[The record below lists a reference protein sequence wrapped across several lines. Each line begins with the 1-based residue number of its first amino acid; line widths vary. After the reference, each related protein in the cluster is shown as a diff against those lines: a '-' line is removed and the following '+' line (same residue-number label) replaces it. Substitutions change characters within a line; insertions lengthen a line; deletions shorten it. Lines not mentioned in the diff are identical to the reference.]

1 MKHNANYIYGK
12 HAVMLAI
19 NNKANVIS
27 ELYIAKGIDLTKAQ
41 KSALEKYGV
50 ILRGLNPAALP
61 KEIAEESVHQGMVAV
76 VKPERLM
83 DTFEHY
89 MAETTPTADTC
100 VVLLGEVQ
108 DPQNVGA
115 IIRSAAA
122 FGASAV
128 MIPEHNQAPVNGTV
142 VKVSA
147 GMAFAIPLVKIGN
160 VNEAMRQ
167 LKEAGYWTYGMAG
180 ESKHSITTEQFDAPT
195 VFVVGNEGAGIR
207 TKTRDECDIM
217 LSIPMNPQCESL
229 NVATSASLAL
239 HQWAG
244 QHPRALK

>member
-19 NNKANVIS
+19 NNKANVIG

-41 KSALEKYGV
+41 KVALEKYGV

-76 VKPERLM
+76 IKPERLIN
-83 DTFEHY
+83 TFEHF
-89 MAETTPTADTC
+89 MENTKPTNDTC
-100 VVLLGEVQ
+100 VVMLGEVQ

-128 MIPEHNQAPVNGTV
+128 LLPEHNQAPVNGTV

-147 GMAFAIPLVKIGN
+147 GMAFAIPLVRVGN

-167 LKEAGYWTYGMAG
+167 LKAAGYWTYGMAG
-180 ESKHSITTEQFDAPT
+180 GSKHSITTEKFDAPT
-195 VFVVGNEGAGIR
+195 VLVVGNEGQGIR
-207 TKTRDECDIM
+207 VKTREECDIM

-229 NVATSASLAL
+229 NVATSAALAV
-239 HQWAG
+239 HAWSQ